1 MVTHAFAVCV
11 RAFADARTHREATR
25 ERGSIDARD
34 LRAVL
39 ARVTREG
46 DIARARE
53 GEREREK
60 ETESAMDGLELLLAD
75 GNDDDAKVGGDA
87 GDVGRRVHDV
97 CGIVV
102 DGVDCAG
109 VDVIDDATWDD
120 VLNAFDAYCRDGAG
134 EGVEEWT
141 PPQSAS
147 SYASTHAQATRAVKS
162 HITSVLRDMLSSNDD
177 NAFSVAEDEDAR
189 ETKRREARDAAKTI
203 AYVRSRVNAYLRKHR
218 ATMDKTRINRLTM
231 LRDMFVA
238 EFRTFDERAR
248 DIERRTAQATTKKDN
263 SHHLCLNLPDAGEIV
278 RRRFETA
285 RVQLLDAFDAS
296 FKHVTSSAKDAAPKS
311 STSSAST
318 TTKAASEIS
327 SETMTTTTTMSSES
341 DATGRHTKHARKV
354 LSAWLWDHFYP
365 TDTRLKPIPTR
376 EEKLELARQTGLTST
391 QVGDWFVNAR
401 ARLWKP
407 YIEGLI
413 RGTYNDAMVKKALDL
428 QAEAA

>member
-1 MVTHAFAVCV
+1 M

-53 GEREREK
+53 GEREREREK
-60 ETESAMDGLELLLAD
+60 ERESAMDGLELLLAD
-75 GNDDDAKVGGDA
+75 GNDDDAKAGGDA
-87 GDVGRRVHDV
+87 GDVGKRVHDV

-141 PPQSAS
+141 PPRSAS
-147 SYASTHAQATRAVKS
+147 SSASTHAQATRAVKS

-177 NAFSVAEDEDAR
+177 NTLSVAEDEDAR

-218 ATMDKTRINRLTM
+218 AMMDKTRINRLTM

-327 SETMTTTTTMSSES
+327 SETMTTTTTTMSSES
-341 DATGRHTKHARKV
+341 DATGRHTKHARKI

>member
-1 MVTHAFAVCV
+1 
-11 RAFADARTHREATR
+11 
-25 ERGSIDARD
+25 
-34 LRAVL
+34 
-39 ARVTREG
+39 
-46 DIARARE
+46 
-53 GEREREK
+53 
-60 ETESAMDGLELLLAD
+60 MDGLELLLAD
-75 GNDDDAKVGGDA
+75 GNDDDAKAGGDA
-87 GDVGRRVHDV
+87 GDVGKRVHDV

-341 DATGRHTKHARKV
+341 DATGRHTKHARKI